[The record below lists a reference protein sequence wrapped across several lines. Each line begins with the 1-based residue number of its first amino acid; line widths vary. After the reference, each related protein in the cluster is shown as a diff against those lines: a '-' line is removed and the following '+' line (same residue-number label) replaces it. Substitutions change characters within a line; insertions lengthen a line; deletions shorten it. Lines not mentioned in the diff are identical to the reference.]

1 MKGARVTAWGQP
13 PEYMDVPDIPAPTSD
28 ELQLKVLVVGV
39 PRAVQGRAAGL
50 HYSSKSQPLPFD
62 PSVDGVGL
70 DEITG
75 DRYYVT
81 LDPKG
86 GVSMFNE
93 RVNVPKSQLVKLEP
107 GVDPVTVAALINPVA
122 SSWMALQAR
131 AVGGCKDRTVLVV
144 GATGTSGRAAVTVAK
159 SLGAARVI
167 AMSRSEATL
176 AEVEGIDVRVV
187 LTKPAVL
194 PPDLGPI
201 DIILDYVGG
210 ATAVELMTVAEVA
223 PGRNLQYIHI
233 GDLGG
238 EPNILLPTGL
248 LNKKPVS
255 IVGSGMG
262 SFSVEEIKKETPGLV
277 AAIGKMKR
285 PSDVFTAPLSDV
297 QSVWNTED
305 AKKKRLVITLE

>member
-1 MKGARVTAWGQP
+1 M
-13 PEYMDVPDIPAPTSD
+13 
-28 ELQLKVLVVGV
+28 QLKVLAVGV

-50 HYSSKSQPLPFD
+50 HYSSRSQPLPFD
-62 PSVDGVGL
+62 PSVDGIGL
-70 DEITG
+70 DEATG
-75 DRYYVT
+75 DRYYVS
-81 LDPKG
+81 LGPRG

-93 RVNVPKSQLVKLEP
+93 RVNVAKSQLVKLDAAA
-107 GVDPVTVAALINPVA
+107 DPVTVAALINPVA

-131 AVGGCKDRTVLVV
+131 TIGGCKGRTVLVV
-144 GATGTSGRAAVTVAK
+144 GATGTSGRAAVAVAK
-159 SLGAARVI
+159 SLGAARVVG
-167 AMSRSEATL
+167 MSRSEATL
-176 AEVEGIDVRVV
+176 AEVEGIDVPVV

-194 PPDLGPI
+194 PSDLGPV

-210 ATAVELMTVAEVA
+210 SAAVELMTAAEVS

-238 EPNILLPTGL
+238 ESDILLPTGL

-262 SFSVEEIKKETPGLV
+262 SFSVQEVKKETPGLV
-277 AAIGKMKR
+277 AAISKMKR
-285 PSDVFTAPLSDV
+285 PADVFTAALSDV

-305 AKKKRLVITLE
+305 AKKKRLVITVG